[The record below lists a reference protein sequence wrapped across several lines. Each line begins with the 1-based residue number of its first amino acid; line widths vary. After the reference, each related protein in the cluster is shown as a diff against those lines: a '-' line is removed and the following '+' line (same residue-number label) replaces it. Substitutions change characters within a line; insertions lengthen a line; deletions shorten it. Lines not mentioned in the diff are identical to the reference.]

1 MNTNGH
7 EEKRGTY
14 AARVR
19 ISEARRTEAR
29 WLLPL
34 LPKKEERAGE
44 RRLFFVNLPS
54 LQLSPRSFL
63 AGREGKKPSA
73 FLCRTLGA
81 SRHVDLYP
89 IKGEPFR
96 IRTSIPPGWLQTQR
110 IDVPPSRSAQRNT
123 IRGVG
128 EILLPVPP
136 GQDAR
141 QAGRLP
147 LQPKLFPILLT

>member
-19 ISEARRTEAR
+19 ISAARRTEAR

-44 RRLFFVNLPS
+44 RRPFFVSLPS

-63 AGREGKKPSA
+63 AGREGKRPSA
-73 FLCRTLGA
+73 FLCRTLLV
-81 SRHVDLYP
+81 SRHVDRTR
-89 IKGEPFR
+89 EPSPFA
-96 IRTSIPPGWLQTQR
+96 TSTPPGGMPTAKNR
-110 IDVPPSRSAQRNT
+110 RSAVQIGPAEHNT
-123 IRGVG
+123 GRRGNP
-128 EILLPVPP
+128 IADSC

-141 QAGRLP
+141 LYGRQEAWP
-147 LQPKLFPILLT
+147 LQPKLFAILLT

>member
-1 MNTNGH
+1 MDTKKKWERTRPACGFRRLA
-7 EEKRGTY
+7 EPKRGGF
-14 AARVR
+14 
-19 ISEARRTEAR
+19 SLSSQKRRRGTGR
-29 WLLPL
+29 GG
-34 LPKKEERAGE
+34 R
-44 RRLFFVNLPS
+44 FSSVCPS

-147 LQPKLFPILLT
+147 LQPKLFPIL